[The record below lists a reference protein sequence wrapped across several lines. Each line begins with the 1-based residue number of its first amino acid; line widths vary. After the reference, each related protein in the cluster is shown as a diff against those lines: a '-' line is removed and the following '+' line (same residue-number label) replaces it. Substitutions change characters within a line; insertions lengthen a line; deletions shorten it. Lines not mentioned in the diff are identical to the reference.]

1 MVDSVSRI
9 HERARSLDMS
19 CLVVLFPSKEEIY
32 GQFVER
38 DFPLLSHSIIEEL
51 EQRDIDYFDLA
62 PVFRERAWDGRALY
76 HEVDGHP
83 NILGYQ
89 LIAETIAEH
98 LNHNALEY
106 GIDVAVPGELER
118 D

>member
-1 MVDSVSRI
+1 MKYLKILRFGVLASSMRIITVVSR
-9 HERARSLDMS
+9 
-19 CLVVLFPSKEEIY
+19 FSK
-32 GQFVER
+32 
-38 DFPLLSHSIIEEL
+38 
-51 EQRDIDYFDLA
+51 DYFDLA